1 MNEAFINHLMRCKKC
16 FGPAKRYCEAGQ
28 ECKVQSDAEY
38 VLSLPKVE
46 QRRREMEIL
55 KRAHPGLYLRTEARV
70 KDLFEERKEQAV
82 AA

>member
-1 MNEAFINHLMRCKKC
+1 MNEAFINHLMICKEC
-16 FGPAKRYCEAGQ
+16 FGPSKRYCAEGK

-46 QRRREMEIL
+46 QRRREMQIL
-55 KRAHPGLYLRTEARV
+55 KEGHPDLYERTEAKV
-70 KDLFEERKEQAV
+70 KEIFEERKARV

>member
-1 MNEAFINHLMRCKKC
+1 MNEAFINHVMACKAC
-16 FGPAKRYCEAGQ
+16 YAPANRYCEAGK

-55 KRAHPGLYLRTEARV
+55 KRATPDLYLRTEARV
-70 KDLFEERKEQAV
+70 KDLFEGRKAQAV